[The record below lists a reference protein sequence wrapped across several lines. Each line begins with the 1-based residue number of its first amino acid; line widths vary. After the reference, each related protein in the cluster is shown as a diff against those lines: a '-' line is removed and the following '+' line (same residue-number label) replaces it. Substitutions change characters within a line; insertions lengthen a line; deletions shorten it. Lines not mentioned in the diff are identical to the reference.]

1 LSYFA
6 HLWLFFVLVFGVVL
20 LPGMDMA
27 YVLGSSLTGGL
38 RNGFAAV
45 LGLVAGA
52 ACHVTMGTLGIGL
65 LLKLY
70 PAAFN
75 LLLIGGALYIVWI
88 GWSIFK
94 HATTF
99 NLKPDEMRRTAWAS
113 FRRGIVINLTN
124 PNAYLFTLAVYP
136 QFFRPEYGPIVAQA
150 LAMWTIIAV
159 TQVAV
164 YGSVVLAAH
173 GVRRWLASNPDSGIM
188 IGRGVGIML
197 MLAAVFTAAKSLK
210 V

>member
-1 LSYFA
+1 VAYFA
-6 HLWLFFVLVFGVVL
+6 HLWLFFVLVFGVIL

-27 YVLGSSLTGGL
+27 YILGSALTGGL

-45 LGLVAGA
+45 LGIVAGA

-75 LLLIGGALYIVWI
+75 LLLMGGALYIVWI

-94 HATTF
+94 QASAF
-99 NLKPDEMRRTAWAS
+99 DLKPEEIRRTAWAT

-136 QFFRPEYGPIVAQA
+136 QFFRPEYGPLTAQA
-150 LAMWTIIAV
+150 LGLWTIIAL

-173 GVRRWLASNPDSGIM
+173 GVRRWLASNPASGSM
-188 IGRGVGIML
+188 VGRGVGVML
-197 MLAAVFTAAKSLK
+197 MLAAVFTAAKSLR